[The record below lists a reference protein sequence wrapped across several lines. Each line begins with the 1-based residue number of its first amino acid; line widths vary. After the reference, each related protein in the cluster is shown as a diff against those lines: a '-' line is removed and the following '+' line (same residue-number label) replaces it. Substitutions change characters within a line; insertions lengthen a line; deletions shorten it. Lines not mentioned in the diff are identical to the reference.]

1 VSAPEGAEWPEGVP
15 PVGTRVRDTRR
26 NCYAVVMAAV
36 GGYVQLRGV
45 EGGIEWDVEPDRIRP
60 LTAREEH
67 TALMSVRK
75 PVRDQ

>member
-1 VSAPEGAEWPEGVP
+1 
-15 PVGTRVRDTRR
+15 
-26 NCYAVVMAAV
+26 MAAV

-45 EGGIEWDVEPDRIRP
+45 EGGIEWDVTPDRIRP